1 MEHFAA
7 ECGKDF
13 GRQRVKA
20 GAGTGNDENAFDCF
34 FKTECLYSAI
44 TKWRAWPCYCK
55 CYCKAFRMTKIRI
68 SDGFFQCLVYC
79 LNLCSCTS
87 HPSTS
92 STNCLFLCSLTPWLI
107 CKTKPRPLWSLTLAK
122 KVHQGSVTFTNFPSS
137 TDSLAAPLPPGN

>member
-44 TKWRAWPCYCK
+44 TK
-55 CYCKAFRMTKIRI
+55 
-68 SDGFFQCLVYC
+68 
-79 LNLCSCTS
+79 
-87 HPSTS
+87 
-92 STNCLFLCSLTPWLI
+92 
-107 CKTKPRPLWSLTLAK
+107 
-122 KVHQGSVTFTNFPSS
+122 
-137 TDSLAAPLPPGN
+137 